1 MRIRSFL
8 IGMLILSFSLVFNAH
23 AQEPKRLGINTTF
36 RSFREEIKDI
46 EELGVGAIRVPLQW
60 QLVKIQPGEYDWG
73 TVDLLLKVAQ
83 TKQIEVLFSIRTT
96 FREKIQTQNTR
107 RTPTRVGL
115 PSLDKEEWVHFV
127 GTLANR
133 YRGQGVNYEIEN
145 EVNAGVF
152 WKGTQEEY
160 LELLKAGY
168 DVIKK
173 ADPSA
178 KVLPSAMGCG
188 ILQNFQS
195 GWVGEKAWKWHDGW
209 LRPIL
214 SSKKF
219 DAVNVHN
226 YYFPSGITANGLTF
240 RSYLDHIHDLMKE
253 SGLGAHP
260 IWITETGFVSLP
272 ADASG
277 RMDNGTYERQ
287 AAWLTEAYRQAFEF
301 GVERIYWLLLR
312 DRKEAY
318 FGSMGL
324 ADAKGDPR
332 PSWNAFRQF
341 SKETK

>member
-1 MRIRSFL
+1 
-8 IGMLILSFSLVFNAH
+8 
-23 AQEPKRLGINTTF
+23 
-36 RSFREEIKDI
+36 
-46 EELGVGAIRVPLQW
+46 
-60 QLVKIQPGEYDWG
+60 
-73 TVDLLLKVAQ
+73 
-83 TKQIEVLFSIRTT
+83 
-96 FREKIQTQNTR
+96 
-107 RTPTRVGL
+107 
-115 PSLDKEEWVHFV
+115 V

-277 RMDNGTYERQ
+277 RMDCAGANKNGVGTLPQRHFDLLHGCFCFAPCTYRF
-287 AAWLTEAYRQAFEF
+287 RC
-301 GVERIYWLLLR
+301 GRHRIRLRRVTRRIDLLGCCNFLPALISLQQDLDDRIIAHETLR
-312 DRKEAY
+312 NGILY
-318 FGSMGL
+318 CCPITSCI
-324 ADAKGDPR
+324 
-332 PSWNAFRQF
+332 
-341 SKETK
+341 